1 MEEQKQEEILE
12 IDADQ
17 LEQFMSGSESDKLPP
32 IEIPFEFYDA
42 DEFHKGLKDTSY
54 LAGVITAMLNA
65 GVDQGFVLDYL
76 LNKETIKHNIK
87 AAEVN
92 KEMNIEIS
100 KNAKTASDKL
110 EL

>member
-1 MEEQKQEEILE
+1 MEEHKQEEVLE

-17 LEQFMSGSESDKLPP
+17 FEQLMSGSESDKLPP
-32 IEIPFEFYDA
+32 LEIPFEWYDA
-42 DEFHKGLKDTSY
+42 DEFHKGIQETSY

-87 AAEVN
+87 AAEIS

-100 KNAKTASDKL
+100 KNAKVASDKL